1 MRKLVKTSIAVATLA
16 VASPVF
22 AQDAH
27 GAGPEAAAQE
37 KLDKFAG
44 MMAGLFQTE
53 PLTAAQQARLPTAQG
68 VVGMMMPDGF
78 YGKMMGDMM
87 DKMMRPMMSM
97 FTAPE
102 FILGSRL
109 EVEQEAIEALDEAEQ
124 VEILTMLDP
133 AYDRRVDAVVGVL
146 TGKMGGMLSAM
157 EGPMREGLSK
167 AYAVRFD
174 DAQLADI
181 SAFFATP
188 TGGVY
193 ARESMALFADPQ
205 VMQASMQALPAMMSG
220 FGDMETAMK
229 EAMASL
235 PVERGYGD
243 LTSAERTRLADLLGV
258 DAESLGDIVKPPKP
272 LDGSSDDQAM

>member
-1 MRKLVKTSIAVATLA
+1 LVKTLIAVATLA

-22 AQDAH
+22 AQDAR
-27 GAGPEAAAQE
+27 GAGTEAAAQE

-44 MMAGLFQTE
+44 MMAGLLQTE
-53 PLTAAQQARLPTAQG
+53 PLTAEQQARLPAAQD
-68 VVGMMMPDGF
+68 VVGTMMPDGF
-78 YGKMMGDMM
+78 YGKMVNDMM

-109 EVEQEAIEALDEAEQ
+109 EVEQEAIEALAEAEQ
-124 VEILTMLDP
+124 VEIMTMLDP
-133 AYDRRVDAVVGVL
+133 AYDRRVDAILEVL
-146 TGKMGGMLSAM
+146 TGKMGGMFSAM
-157 EGPMREGLSK
+157 EGPMRDGLAK

-174 DAQLADI
+174 DTQLADI

-188 TGGVY
+188 TGGEY

-205 VMQASMQALPAMMSG
+205 VVQASMQALPAMMSG
-220 FGDMETAMK
+220 LGDMETAMA

-235 PVERGYGD
+235 PAERDYAD
-243 LTSAERTRLADLLGV
+243 LTPAERARLAALLGV
-258 DAESLGDIVKPPKP
+258 DAENLGDIVKPPRP
-272 LDGSSDDQAM
+272 TDGTGDDPAM